1 MAFSFYYTEKAAEI
15 VLNKNPLMVTINE
28 EAKNYNVEFVNAQI
42 KDNYIVPGL
51 NGLMVNTKESFYKMQ
66 ESDIFN
72 KYFLVYN
79 QVKPDISLED
89 NKDKIINKG
98 NSKLKKVSLVLE
110 SDGKIGE
117 YLKNKQ
123 IKADLLVAL
132 DTYKPKGFFENI
144 NNDFSNFKSLE
155 NTLNLNKENKNICVV
170 NNNNLEICKKNK
182 KYLVE
187 PTLTL
192 KNANLSEI
200 RKYIDSGSIIF
211 ISSSANLSDV
221 LLILKEISYK
231 DLEIVF
237 LSELINEKRILNSG

>member
-170 NNNNLEICKKNK
+170 NNSNLEICKKNK

-237 LSELINEKRILNSG
+237 LSELINEKRILN

>member
-123 IKADLLVAL
+123 IKADLLVTL

-237 LSELINEKRILNSG
+237 LSELINEKRILN

>member
-123 IKADLLVAL
+123 IKADLLVTL

>member
-237 LSELINEKRILNSG
+237 LSELINEKRILN

>member
-42 KDNYIVPGL
+42 KDNYIIPGL
-51 NGLMVNTKESFYKMQ
+51 NGLMVNAKESFYKMQ

-98 NSKLKKVSLVLE
+98 NSKLKKVSLILE
-110 SDGKIGE
+110 SNGEIGE
-117 YLKNKQ
+117 YFKNKE
-123 IKADLLVAL
+123 IKADLLVTL
-132 DTYKPKGFFENI
+132 DTYKAKGFFENI

-155 NTLNLNKENKNICVV
+155 NTLNLNKENKHICVV
-170 NNNNLEICKKNK
+170 NDNNLEICKKNK

-192 KNANLSEI
+192 KNANLSEV
-200 RKYIDSGSIIF
+200 RKYVDSGSIIF
-211 ISSSANLSDV
+211 ISSRANLSDV
-221 LLILKEISYK
+221 LLILKEINYK
-231 DLEIVF
+231 DLEIVY
-237 LSELINEKRILNSG
+237 LSELIDEKRILN